1 MIFIV
6 FFAISTYKPRKT
18 SPTFSLQHVRIS
30 KTTSLFADTSKQG
43 RCLFKEGS
51 TATQQPISQT
61 NTENYL
67 DTFTENFP
75 PIYAILVRSVL
86 HIYTER
92 VYNYASTYQQ
102 PQAPSSLSTPSAT
115 RVNKHRRPCEQT
127 IEVDVHKGSHT
138 CSHGWK
144 HLCTHTFPCSLLP
157 LLHLAYICRNAS
169 VTMHHL
175 LVK

>member
-30 KTTSLFADTSKQG
+30 KTTSLFANISKQG

-67 DTFTENFP
+67 DTFTEIFP

-92 VYNYASTYQQ
+92 VYNYAFH
-102 PQAPSSLSTPSAT
+102 LSTTTSAL
-115 RVNKHRRPCEQT
+115 VFKHTFRYPCEQAPPT
-127 IEVDVHKGSHT
+127 V
-138 CSHGWK
+138 
-144 HLCTHTFPCSLLP
+144 
-157 LLHLAYICRNAS
+157 
-169 VTMHHL
+169 
-175 LVK
+175 